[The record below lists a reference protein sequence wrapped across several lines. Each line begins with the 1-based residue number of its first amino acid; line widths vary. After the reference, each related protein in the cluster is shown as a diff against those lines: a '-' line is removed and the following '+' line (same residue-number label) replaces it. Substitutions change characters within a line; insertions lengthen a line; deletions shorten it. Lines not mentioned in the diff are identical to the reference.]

1 MIRIRVIFDLLELPI
16 KVSNGT
22 EIISETLSHI
32 DFNLEQFLL
41 FLLLRFHKEKN
52 MKRRNKIVLL
62 ILIVFMFIP
71 VSGFAAENTKG
82 VDSKNYDWNP
92 VMDAIIQVES
102 HGNIRA
108 KRGSSVGAMQITP
121 ILVVECNQIL
131 KKRKSKK
138 RYKLSD
144 RFSLSKS
151 KEMFLLIQSYYNPFN
166 NIEKAVRLWN
176 GGLNYSIQR
185 TQRYFEKVMNL
196 LKN

>member
-22 EIISETLSHI
+22 EIKSVTLSHI
-32 DFNLEQFLL
+32 DFDLEQFLL

-62 ILIVFMFIP
+62 ILMVFTFIP
-71 VSGFAAENTKG
+71 VSSFAAETTG

-176 GGLNYSIQR
+176 GGLNYSVQR

>member
-1 MIRIRVIFDLLELPI
+1 
-16 KVSNGT
+16 
-22 EIISETLSHI
+22 
-32 DFNLEQFLL
+32 
-41 FLLLRFHKEKN
+41 

-62 ILIVFMFIP
+62 IVTIFMMLP
-71 VSGFAAENTKG
+71 VSGLAADRSG

-102 HGNIRA
+102 HGNSRA
-108 KRGSSVGAMQITP
+108 KSGSSVGAMQITP

-131 KKRKSKK
+131 KRRKSKK

-144 RFSLSKS
+144 RFSISKS

-176 GGLNYSIQR
+176 GGINFSMKR

>member
-1 MIRIRVIFDLLELPI
+1 MIRIRVIFDLLELPV

-41 FLLLRFHKEKN
+41 FLLLRFHKENN

-71 VSGFAAENTKG
+71 VSGFAAEKTSG
-82 VDSKNYDWNP
+82 IDSKNYDWNP
-92 VMDAIIQVES
+92 VMEAIVQVES
-102 HGNIRA
+102 HGNNRA

-121 ILVVECNQIL
+121 ILVIECNQIL
-131 KKRKSKK
+131 KRRKSKK

-151 KEMFLLIQSYYNPFN
+151 KEMFLLIQSCYNPFN

-176 GGLNYSIQR
+176 GGLNYSILR

>member
-22 EIISETLSHI
+22 EIKSVTLSHI
-32 DFNLEQFLL
+32 DFDLEQFLL

-62 ILIVFMFIP
+62 ILMVFTFIP
-71 VSGFAAENTKG
+71 VSSFAAETTG

-176 GGLNYSIQR
+176 GGLNFSIQR

>member
-1 MIRIRVIFDLLELPI
+1 
-16 KVSNGT
+16 
-22 EIISETLSHI
+22 
-32 DFNLEQFLL
+32 
-41 FLLLRFHKEKN
+41 

-62 ILIVFMFIP
+62 ILIVFTFIP
-71 VSGFAAENTKG
+71 ASGFAAETSG

-92 VMDAIIQVES
+92 VMDAIVQVES
-102 HGNIRA
+102 HGNNRA
-108 KRGSSVGAMQITP
+108 KKGSSVGAMQITP

-131 KKRKSKK
+131 KRRKSKK

-196 LKN
+196 VKN

>member
-22 EIISETLSHI
+22 EIKSVTLSHI
-32 DFNLEQFLL
+32 DFDLEQFLL

-62 ILIVFMFIP
+62 ILMVFTFIP
-71 VSGFAAENTKG
+71 VSSFAAETTG

-121 ILVVECNQIL
+121 ILVIECNQIL

>member
-1 MIRIRVIFDLLELPI
+1 
-16 KVSNGT
+16 
-22 EIISETLSHI
+22 
-32 DFNLEQFLL
+32 
-41 FLLLRFHKEKN
+41 

-71 VSGFAAENTKG
+71 TSGLAAETSG
-82 VDSKNYDWNP
+82 VDSKNCDWNP
-92 VMDAIIQVES
+92 VMDAIVQVES
-102 HGNIRA
+102 HGNNPA

-131 KKRKSKK
+131 KRRKSKK

-144 RFSLSKS
+144 RFSLTKS

-176 GGLNYSIQR
+176 GGVNYSILR

>member
-22 EIISETLSHI
+22 EIKSVTLSHI
-32 DFNLEQFLL
+32 DFDLEQFLL
-41 FLLLRFHKEKN
+41 FLLFRFHKEKN

-62 ILIVFMFIP
+62 ILMVFTFIP
-71 VSGFAAENTKG
+71 VSSFAAETTG

>member
-22 EIISETLSHI
+22 EIKSVTLSHI
-32 DFNLEQFLL
+32 DFDLEQFLL
-41 FLLLRFHKEKN
+41 FLLFRFHKEKN

-62 ILIVFMFIP
+62 ILMVFTFIP
-71 VSGFAAENTKG
+71 VSSFAAETTG

-176 GGLNYSIQR
+176 GGLNFSIQR

>member
-22 EIISETLSHI
+22 EIKSVTLSHI
-32 DFNLEQFLL
+32 DFDLEQFLL
-41 FLLLRFHKEKN
+41 FLLLRFHKEN
-52 MKRRNKIVLL
+52 DMKRRNKIVLL

-71 VSGFAAENTKG
+71 VSGFAAETTKG

>member
-1 MIRIRVIFDLLELPI
+1 
-16 KVSNGT
+16 
-22 EIISETLSHI
+22 
-32 DFNLEQFLL
+32 
-41 FLLLRFHKEKN
+41 

-62 ILIVFMFIP
+62 ILIVFTFIP
-71 VSGFAAENTKG
+71 ASGFAAETSAG

-92 VMDAIIQVES
+92 VMDAIVQVES
-102 HGNIRA
+102 HGNNRA
-108 KRGSSVGAMQITP
+108 KKGSSVGAMQITP

-131 KKRKSKK
+131 KRRKSKK

>member
-22 EIISETLSHI
+22 EIKSVTLSHI
-32 DFNLEQFLL
+32 DFDLEQFLL

-62 ILIVFMFIP
+62 ILMVFTFIP
-71 VSGFAAENTKG
+71 VSSFAAETTG

-121 ILVVECNQIL
+121 ILVIECNQIL
-131 KKRKSKK
+131 KRRKSKK

-176 GGLNYSIQR
+176 GGLNYSVQR

>member
-22 EIISETLSHI
+22 EIKSVTLSHI
-32 DFNLEQFLL
+32 DFDLEQFLL

-62 ILIVFMFIP
+62 ILMVFTFIP
-71 VSGFAAENTKG
+71 VSSFAAETTG

-144 RFSLSKS
+144 TFSLSKS

-176 GGLNYSIQR
+176 GGLNFSIQR

>member
-1 MIRIRVIFDLLELPI
+1 
-16 KVSNGT
+16 
-22 EIISETLSHI
+22 
-32 DFNLEQFLL
+32 
-41 FLLLRFHKEKN
+41 

-71 VSGFAAENTKG
+71 VSGFAAETTSG

-92 VMDAIIQVES
+92 VMDAIVQVES
-102 HGNIRA
+102 HGNNRA
-108 KRGSSVGAMQITP
+108 KKGSSVGAMQITP